1 MLLHPLQLRLSPQCR
16 RCLHFSSLFTLLS
29 FTLKHMPATIEQLNE
44 YRSLRLL
51 KTNATGDQ
59 LDQSEYE
66 LLLSQD
72 ISNLRECH
80 ILVSQV
86 ASGTLSPDNTR
97 KLALL
102 LRMYYEDPIPKCF
115 KSLLDEWNGLNDKIS
130 SDGHTPSERDV
141 IRVLAMSEYNALF
154 IDMPSEDSLRM
165 HSLIDD
171 HLLSIYRSLNASG
184 KDVRRFKLAT
194 RVARAKLIDISP
206 ADRSLWIYSWYDVH
220 SKFAAHNAL
229 EIANEAGILSGRSL
243 TSKMM
248 LKMYN
253 ALNAFKSLND
263 LASTSY
269 FCMSRCHVER
279 GEIPCR
285 CCEHSSCDSE
295 CAVESF

>member
-1 MLLHPLQLRLSPQCR
+1 MLP
-16 RCLHFSSLFTLLS
+16 

-51 KTNATGDQ
+51 KTDAAREQ

-66 LLLSQD
+66 TLLSQD
-72 ISNLRECH
+72 ISNLTECH

-86 ASGTLSPDNTR
+86 ASGTVSLDNTH
-97 KLALL
+97 KLTIL

-115 KSLLDEWNGLNDKIS
+115 ESLLNEWNSLNDEIS
-130 SDGHTPSERDV
+130 SDGYTPSERDV
-141 IRVLAMSEYNALF
+141 IRVLAMSQYNALF
-154 IDMPSEDSLRM
+154 IDRPSEDSLRM

-171 HLLSIYRSLNASG
+171 RLLSIYRSLNASG
-184 KDVRRFKLAT
+184 KDVRHFKPAT
-194 RVARAKLIDISP
+194 RVACAKLIANSP
-206 ADRSLWIYSWYDVH
+206 SDRSLRIYSWYDVH

-229 EIANEAGILSGRSL
+229 EIANEACVLSGRSL
-243 TSKMM
+243 NSRVM

-253 ALNAFKSLND
+253 DLSAFKSLND
-263 LASTSY
+263 LASMSY
-269 FCMSRCHVER
+269 FSMSRCDVER
-279 GEIPCR
+279 GDISCR